1 MQLSPVQ
8 VAYVKPGTSGRLS
21 ATERATE
28 REQPPDVESQF
39 MTSQSSAASDGMTLG
54 SDAGA
59 AGNGNVNGS
68 GRPALHTQLSTSAL
82 ISELCAEQTGLSDD
96 LLDSAGSLADA
107 LEQVCVCVC
116 GMCTRICVC
125 VLLQSLL
132 PPFDES
138 ELSALS
144 NHLSLFISSQ

>member
-8 VAYVKPGTSGRLS
+8 VAYVRPGTSGRLS
-21 ATERATE
+21 AAERATE

-107 LEQVCVCVC
+107 LEQVCV
-116 GMCTRICVC
+116 
-125 VLLQSLL
+125 LLTSLL

-144 NHLSLFISSQ
+144 NHLSVVNSSQSFCDSHTVQ